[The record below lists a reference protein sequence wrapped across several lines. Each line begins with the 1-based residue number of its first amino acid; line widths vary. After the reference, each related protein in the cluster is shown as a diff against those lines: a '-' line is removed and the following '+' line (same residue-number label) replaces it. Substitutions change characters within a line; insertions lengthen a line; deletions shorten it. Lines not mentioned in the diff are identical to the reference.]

1 MNKLLGIEK
10 SLHRHFPLDTKE
22 KLLSRYMSFKFVHG
36 NHIDVKH
43 ASLELFDAV
52 PGKIYLQ
59 MGRHV
64 VINTFLV
71 YLLDTF
77 IRLSFLA
84 DVKRTDSNDSGIVV
98 VYLDRKMTFEM
109 VRYTSIISSV
119 LHDNT

>member
-1 MNKLLGIEK
+1 MNKLLCIEK

-59 MGRHV
+59 IRRHV
-64 VINTFLV
+64 VINTIFGI
-71 YLLDTF
+71 LDTF

-84 DVKRTDSNDSGIVV
+84 DVKRTDRNDSGIVV

-109 VRYTSIISSV
+109 VCYTSIISSV

>member
-1 MNKLLGIEK
+1 MNKLLCIEK

-59 MGRHV
+59 IRRHV
-64 VINTFLV
+64 VINTIF
-71 YLLDTF
+71 
-77 IRLSFLA
+77 
-84 DVKRTDSNDSGIVV
+84 GI
-98 VYLDRKMTFEM
+98 LT
-109 VRYTSIISSV
+109 
-119 LHDNT
+119 